1 MQRTIFLFIMTA
13 ATLAACSKDKS
24 TFDATGTFEAT
35 EVIVSAGTAGKIV
48 QMQVDEGQSIE
59 ANALAAIVDTTQL
72 YLKKMQ
78 VQAQIKAVLSREPDI
93 PSQLA
98 ALQEQIRVANQEK
111 KRSANLV
118 QAGVA
123 PQKQLDDINN
133 QIAVLEKQLDAQRT
147 ILQTN
152 TGAIYAE
159 VDPLTQQVA
168 QLDDQLDQSRVLN
181 PIKGTVLVTY
191 AEQGE
196 YTAPGKALYKV
207 ADLRNMQLRAYISGN
222 QLPLIKLGQSVK
234 VMVDNGTDGYTEHK
248 GTLEW
253 ISEKA
258 EFTPKSIM
266 TQDERSN
273 LVYAIRIAVPND
285 GSIKI
290 GMYGE
295 VIFQ

>member
-1 MQRTIFLFIMTA
+1 MQRTIFLSLMTA